1 MVSKTQSCTL
11 RCIRVIEKILA
22 RLTNKKQRKKNS
34 FLDTKKILADMEEI
48 KNYKNYKNKWY
59 LVTFR

>member
-1 MVSKTQSCTL
+1 MHKGYRENSGKTHQQ
-11 RCIRVIEKILA
+11 KA
-22 RLTNKKQRKKNS
+22 KKKKNS